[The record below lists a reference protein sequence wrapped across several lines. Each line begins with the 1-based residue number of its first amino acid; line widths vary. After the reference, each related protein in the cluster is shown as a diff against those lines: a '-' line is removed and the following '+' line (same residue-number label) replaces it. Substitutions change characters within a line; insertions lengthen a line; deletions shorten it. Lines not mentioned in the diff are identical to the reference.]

1 MRHSYVDMHCDT
13 LLRGLYENET
23 SIYDGAGMQSLKQMI
38 NAKQLAQFYAIFFP
52 PKMNPE
58 DMPEGYP
65 PLPSDEEIFERLRN
79 QLYSQVEIHSD
90 QVGIA
95 HNYQEIMNNKKKGMS
110 SAILTIEDG
119 RMIDEDMKKLY
130 YIYKKGVR
138 AIALTWNYEN
148 CFGYPNSNNIEI
160 MQKGLKE
167 FGKEAITEMNN
178 LGILIDV
185 SHLSDGGFYDVA
197 QISDKPF
204 IASHSNCREIT
215 PHSRNLTDDMIRILA
230 EKGGIAGINFG
241 PDFASRISGT
251 NITRITDLADH
262 IEHFIDIGGEDCVGL
277 GTDFDG
283 VEGNLEIDHPD
294 KMELLFDE
302 LVKRGISERVIDKV
316 ASDNVLRIIK
326 EAMK

>member
-130 YIYKKGVR
+130 YVYKKGVR
-138 AIALTWNYEN
+138 AIALTWN
-148 CFGYPNSNNIEI
+148 
-160 MQKGLKE
+160 
-167 FGKEAITEMNN
+167 
-178 LGILIDV
+178 
-185 SHLSDGGFYDVA
+185 H
-197 QISDKPF
+197 
-204 IASHSNCREIT
+204 
-215 PHSRNLTDDMIRILA
+215 
-230 EKGGIAGINFG
+230 
-241 PDFASRISGT
+241 
-251 NITRITDLADH
+251 
-262 IEHFIDIGGEDCVGL
+262 EDCVGL